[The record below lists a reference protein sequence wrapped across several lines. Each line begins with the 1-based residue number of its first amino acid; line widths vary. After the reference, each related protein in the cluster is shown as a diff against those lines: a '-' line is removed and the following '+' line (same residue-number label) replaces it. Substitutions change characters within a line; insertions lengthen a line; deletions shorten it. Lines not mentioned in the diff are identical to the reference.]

1 MRENSRRTRQR
12 RRPRPQ
18 RERVFF
24 VEMADA
30 HPVRTGIIATTVG
43 GLLVALILWALGFVG
58 VVWRGLGSAVSW
70 AWHHLTASTPLP
82 TWLVLA
88 VAGYAIAA
96 TALLRRRGTSP
107 PRQAGEAHSRLRE
120 GDPHVAPRKLD
131 RLQVKVMRAIAEAD
145 GATPTIEEMADDLDL
160 SQLRLEPALEGLEE
174 IGYLRIIRH
183 VTHGPVVEVT

>member
-1 MRENSRRTRQR
+1 
-12 RRPRPQ
+12 
-18 RERVFF
+18 
-24 VEMADA
+24 MADA

-174 IGYLRIIRH
+174 IGYLRIAE
-183 VTHGPVVEVT
+183 GLA